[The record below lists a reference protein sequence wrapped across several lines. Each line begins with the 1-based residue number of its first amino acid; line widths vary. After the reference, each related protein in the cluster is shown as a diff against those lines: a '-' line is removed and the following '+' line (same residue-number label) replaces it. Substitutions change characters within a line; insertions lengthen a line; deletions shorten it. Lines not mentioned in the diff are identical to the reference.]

1 MALEGFS
8 TAPRDPPD
16 SQEGLKI
23 AQESPKT
30 AQESESRKTEKRAP
44 TERSGC
50 PQEAHTPSMFH
61 WVFDRFQHAR
71 LFELPNV
78 QDGPKSTQESP
89 KTA

>member
-8 TAPRDPPD
+8 TA
-16 SQEGLKI
+16 QEGLKT

-30 AQESESRKTEKRAP
+30 AQESESRKTEKESSNRAFKMP
-44 TERSGC
+44 PRSTHT
-50 PQEAHTPSMFH
+50 HTPSMFH
-61 WVFDRFQHAR
+61 WVFERFQHAR
-71 LFELPNV
+71 LFELSNV